1 MGGMKRPQITL
12 RAALI
17 LVALVAV
24 SIGWMADRY
33 RLKQENSELRQRLQE
48 LTVDAVR
55 PLAA

>member
-1 MGGMKRPQITL
+1 MKRPQITL